1 MIDPMDLR
9 ILAILQEE
17 GRLANAE
24 IARRV
29 GLAPSAVFERVRKLE
44 ASRLIRGYHARLDP
58 HPLKRGLLAFIF
70 VTANEAVKRA
80 DCARLLAEIPE
91 TLEVHN
97 VAGEDCYLVKV
108 RVESP
113 EALGKLLREKFGA
126 IPQVTATRSTLVLET
141 YKETIALPLPAAQP
155 REPLSARESVRT
167 RPSDL
172 LSAPAHP
179 KEARRVT
186 LRRK

>member
-44 ASRLIRGYHARLDP
+44 ASKLIRGYHARLDP

-141 YKETIALPLPAAQP
+141 YKETSALPLPAVHP
-155 REPLSARESVRT
+155 KGT
-167 RPSDL
+167 
-172 LSAPAHP
+172 LSAPQKTPGAIP
-179 KEARRVT
+179 EEARRVT